1 MANGRAGATAAL
13 VVAVAAAVLTIA
25 ATVVK
30 VAGPSTGTAIP
41 AGPAGFMADALGVAP
56 LPGAS
61 TPLRDGDVVV
71 AIDGRSVEDWA
82 IGLGDV
88 GSGKLRVAIGDVETL
103 AVRRGGAPT
112 DLEVPLGAYP
122 IFAVVASAWGTL
134 AFVFA
139 LLAVSVFVF
148 WRRPTTPA
156 AGALLLAGVGGAGS
170 TPAYL
175 MGVDPIDLATGSFVL
190 GWIAIA
196 GVYLLLWSGLLDFL
210 LVFPR
215 PLGAV
220 ARRPILRLVPYLAV
234 FGGYLAALA
243 IEAGR
248 SASALS
254 WLGASGE
261 LTLLPAL
268 VCLLAAPLALV
279 LRWRRGPLEDRPV
292 LRGFAYVTA
301 FTSIASLVVWA
312 VPESIG
318 GEPLVPW
325 TVSGLIGLP
334 FPIII
339 GAAILRHRAFD
350 IDVVVRRSLVYGGL
364 TVSVIVI
371 YAIVATALG
380 AVPGTSTPFATSL
393 LATGVAAIAA
403 LPIRDGL
410 QRAATRLVYGD
421 RDEPVRAIRRLGER
435 LELSVDPET
444 MPRVVVDTVADALRL
459 PYVGLELG
467 TPQASRLVAERGTRA
482 DDVVERSLAYQSRPI
497 GRLIVGTRGPADP
510 LTNADLTLLEDLARQ
525 IGVAAHAAG
534 LTEDLRLSRERIVT
548 AREEER
554 RRLRR
559 DLHDG
564 LGPAL
569 AAIGMRAEAVENLI
583 DVDPREA
590 RRLLA
595 ELRTEVTAAV
605 GDVRRVVDALRPPA
619 IDEVGLVGAL
629 RLVADRMEGPTGPS
643 VSVEADGS
651 FADLPAAVEVAAYRI
666 AAEAITNA
674 VRHADATECRVRL
687 TAGDTV
693 AVVVEDDG
701 RGLMAERPD
710 GIGLASM
717 SERAAELGGD
727 VRVEARPGG
736 GTRVVARL
744 PLGRNGR
751 TADL

>member
-1 MANGRAGATAAL
+1 MTALAVSILAGVLASAAI
-13 VVAVAAAVLTIA
+13 AVRVSS
-25 ATVVK
+25 
-30 VAGPSTGTAIP
+30 PSTGTTIVSSP
-41 AGPAGFMADALGVAP
+41 PGYGPDGVTIGR
-56 LPGAS
+56 LPES
-61 TPLRDGDVVV
+61 TTALRDGDVVV
-71 AIDGRSVEDWA
+71 AIAGRSTAAWA
-82 IGLGDV
+82 SGLFGGETNRLQAALGD
-88 GSGKLRVAIGDVETL
+88 DVDFGL
-103 AVRRGGAPT
+103 DRGGAPV
-112 DLEVPLGAYP
+112 DLEVPLVAYP
-122 IFAVVASAWGTL
+122 TLAVLGAAWGTL
-134 AFVFA
+134 TFVVA
-139 LLAVSVFVF
+139 LFLAGALVF
-148 WRRPTTPA
+148 WRRPTVPA
-156 AGALLLAGVGGAGS
+156 AGALLLAGVGALGS
-170 TPAYL
+170 TISYL
-175 MGVDPIDLATGSFVL
+175 LGQDPLDLATGSFVL
-190 GWIAIA
+190 PWFATTVI
-196 GVYLLLWSGLLDFL
+196 YLLLWAGLLDFA

-215 PLGAV
+215 PLGNV
-220 ARRPILRLVPYLAV
+220 ARRPLVRLLPYLVV
-234 FGGYLAALA
+234 FGSYAVGLVAVTAGSAGTLTRLGDSLA
-243 IEAGR
+243 
-248 SASALS
+248 
-254 WLGASGE
+254 
-261 LTLLPAL
+261 LTLLPSAI
-268 VCLLAAPLALV
+268 CLIGGPILYAA
-279 LRWRRGPLEDRPV
+279 RWWRGPREDRPI
-292 LRGFAYVTA
+292 LRGFAYVTGFITVA
-301 FTSIASLVVWA
+301 NLAIWV

-318 GEPLVPW
+318 GQPLVPW

-334 FPIII
+334 FPILI
-339 GAAILRHRAFD
+339 GASILRHRAFE

-467 TPQASRLVAERGTRA
+467 TPPASRLVAERGTRP
-482 DDVVERSLAYQSRPI
+482 DDVVERPLAYQTRPI

-510 LTNADLTLLEDLARQ
+510 LTNADLSLLEDLARQ

-595 ELRTEVTAAV
+595 DLRTEVTAAV

-629 RLVADRMEGPTGPS
+629 RLVADRMEGPAGPS
-643 VSVEADGS
+643 VSIEADGS
-651 FADLPAAVEVAAYRI
+651 FDDLPAAVEVAAYRI

-687 TAGDTV
+687 TADDTV

-701 RGLMAERPD
+701 RGLLAARPE

-751 TADL
+751 SAEP